1 MTGLLL
7 AGGPA
12 EPQAHAAAA
21 AARSRATASST
32 HGPACQHSWC
42 VRAQHHTSSRI
53 SCSLRQSMIVS
64 NIRYEQ
70 DLLILQRDTPVVC
83 DGQRHFSGDSREQ
96 AVA

>member
-32 HGPACQHSWC
+32 HGPACQHSWS
-42 VRAQHHTSSRI
+42 AQHHTSSRI